1 MRSHAPRARERAAP
15 AAGPWTLALDLGTH
29 HLRAA
34 THADGVV
41 VDVRREVAL
50 PLPDATEG
58 GDPSWSMTPVEVLDG
73 ILRDIVRLTDPPS
86 RWRVL
91 AASSMVTPPAERA
104 QIERLLR
111 RLGAQD
117 VEWVPAVLAA
127 AVGGQLPVLDAHASL
142 VVHAG
147 HRATEVALMSR
158 GGFVDLRTRALGGA
172 HLDAALAQWLRRDH
186 KLIVEPARV
195 EDLRIRCAD
204 VAPTT
209 GQTSWVTGYEVFSG
223 LPRDVEVDHAQV
235 SVGIAALWED
245 IRNLVLDVLRDA
257 SPEACADLVET
268 GVLLTGGLAQT
279 DGLASS
285 LADATGLPCVVA
297 EDAALAVIEG
307 TRALMDVTLPDAIRA
322 SWALEPESA

>member
-1 MRSHAPRARERAAP
+1 MRRFAARARDRTSQAP
-15 AAGPWTLALDLGTH
+15 QTWTLALDLGTH
-29 HLRAA
+29 HVRAA
-34 THADGVV
+34 THVEGVV
-41 VDVRREVAL
+41 LDARRDLPL
-50 PLPDATEG
+50 PLPDASDG
-58 GDPSWSMTPVEVLDG
+58 GDTAWSTTPVDVLDAM
-73 ILRDIVRLTDPPS
+73 LRDIVRRTDPPS
-86 RWRVL
+86 HWRVL
-91 AASSMVTPPAERA
+91 AASSMVTPPPERA

-111 RLGAQD
+111 RLGAED

-147 HRATEVALMSR
+147 HRATEVAVMSR
-158 GGFVDLRTRALGGA
+158 GGFVDLRTRAIGGA

-186 KLIVEPARV
+186 KLIVEPGRV

-204 VAPTT
+204 VHPTA
-209 GQTSWVTGYEVFSG
+209 GNSSWVTGYEVFSG

-235 SVGIAALWED
+235 SVGIAALWDD

-279 DGLASS
+279 EGLATD

-297 EDAALAVIEG
+297 EQPERAVVEG
-307 TRALMDVTLPDAIRA
+307 IRALMGVALPDAIRA